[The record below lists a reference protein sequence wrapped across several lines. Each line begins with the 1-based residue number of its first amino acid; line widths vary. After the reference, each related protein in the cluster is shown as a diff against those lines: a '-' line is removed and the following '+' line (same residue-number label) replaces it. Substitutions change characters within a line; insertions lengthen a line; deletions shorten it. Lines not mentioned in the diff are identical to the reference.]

1 MSTGGRFRAGPVW
14 LVGAAICFALMG
26 ITVKQAV
33 TAGGVNIFQL
43 GLIRFLTA
51 AIGVTLPALFG
62 CWSLRVVN
70 RSCFLLRGFFGAAG
84 NFLMFTVIMLVGL
97 GRGSVMMQ
105 LMGIFGALSALFLLG
120 ETMSLRLLTAVL
132 AASAG
137 VVLCA
142 GGRPSLYEWLAVGG
156 ALCSGLALTFIRKLN
171 RTDNLHVVFFS
182 QSVCG
187 LVLMAPTVCFA
198 GFPATRT
205 AWAAGLLLTFFDT
218 AGQYFMTHGMTR
230 TPVAA
235 AGSLLMLSP
244 VVSLAVG
251 LFAFGETLDFLQVS
265 GCALILTGGMLSV
278 TGASAPARSGSADR
292 GSGASSA

>member
-62 CWSLRVVN
+62 CWSLRVIN

-120 ETMSLRLLTAVL
+120 EAMSLRLLTAVL

-142 GGRPSLYEWLAVGG
+142 GGSCMNGWRSEA
-156 ALCSGLALTFIRKLN
+156 
-171 RTDNLHVVFFS
+171 H
-182 QSVCG
+182 SV
-187 LVLMAPTVCFA
+187 PDW
-198 GFPATRT
+198 P
-205 AWAAGLLLTFFDT
+205 
-218 AGQYFMTHGMTR
+218 
-230 TPVAA
+230 
-235 AGSLLMLSP
+235 
-244 VVSLAVG
+244 
-251 LFAFGETLDFLQVS
+251 
-265 GCALILTGGMLSV
+265 
-278 TGASAPARSGSADR
+278 
-292 GSGASSA
+292 